1 MTRRSFRFD
10 IARSLLVPLSLGV
23 ILVAG
28 CTPAPDQ
35 PANSTSQGKTAPRN
49 AEEYAEQQKAE
60 QCSDLL
66 NSFLGQFANP
76 QVVLNFDSL
85 QSLSLLNQWSR
96 NCRED
101 VASLSSDD
109 VDRLNELVSPEIVK
123 MMRDDLYSSRDI
135 EHLKTAVWMGIIKQ
149 HVTSELS
156 DDLERVSALFN
167 YVVRNISLVAEH
179 PEGTPFSVNGILYS
193 GWGTVED
200 RVWLFSELLKQM
212 RIDSVLISPERPADA
227 EEPLPPRLVAVL
239 LRDEFWLFD
248 PEIGIAVP
256 AQQDKIVPGTSYEI
270 ATLSRVL
277 ETPAVLDRLS
287 TPDHPYP
294 LNADTLPKAEFS
306 FYGHSSWW
314 APRLLELSDHFVGP
328 TQSEIFDGLTDVK
341 GRRGLLSRMQDV
353 NGKLPK
359 GTELK
364 FWNYAELQ
372 LTGRD
377 NLNSLQ
383 QQVITRLV
391 DLYQFPF
398 VREIS
403 EKNDSMGTFD
413 DPTNQ
418 AAKRRQP
425 QRPNPLKP
433 SGDYYRARGLQVL
446 GDRIESVRVY
456 MNNQRNSR
464 VFLDVDDPAAL
475 SNPNFIHIRNSHEQ
489 VMSDG
494 AYWIGICKL
503 ETTAPDSL
511 RIALDKFNQ
520 YVREYPEG
528 MWASSAWYQLA
539 VHAAQQGESSKA
551 LEDLAKIPETD
562 PMMPMA
568 RWFIRELG
576 GTPGE
581 AAGEKPAATE
591 EKPEEPKTEEKKSE
605 SEEKKAEPEEKK
617 TEDEPKSDE
626 DKQPEETPS
635 AEKETPTDP
644 QPKEEAEKEKA
655 DDANPETEKQEESQK
670 DEEKPADDPPAE
682 KTDDAPPAEQKS

>member
-1 MTRRSFRFD
+1 MTRRSFRSD
-10 IARSLLVPLSLGV
+10 IARSLLIPLTLGV
-23 ILVAG
+23 FLFAG

-35 PANSTSQGKTAPRN
+35 PVNSTSQGKTAPRN
-49 AEEYAEQQKAE
+49 AEEYAEQQKTE

-66 NSFLGQFANP
+66 NSLLGQFANP
-76 QVVLNFDSL
+76 QVVLNFDAG

-101 VASLSSDD
+101 VASLSSED
-109 VDRLNELVSPEIVK
+109 VGRLNELVSPEIVK
-123 MMRDDLYSSRDI
+123 MMQDDLYSSRDI

-149 HVTSELS
+149 HVTLELS

-167 YVVRNISLVAEH
+167 YVVRNVSLVAEH

-227 EEPLPPRLVAVL
+227 EGPLPPRLVAVL
-239 LRDEFWLFD
+239 LRDQFWLFD

-270 ATLSRVL
+270 ATLSRVMEAPELL
-277 ETPAVLDRLS
+277 ERLS

-294 LNADTLPKAEFS
+294 LNAQTLPKAEFL

-341 GRRGLLSRMQDV
+341 GRRGILSRMQEV
-353 NGKLPK
+353 SGKLPE
-359 GTELK
+359 GTQLK

-398 VREIS
+398 VRELS
-403 EKNDSMGTFD
+403 DKNDSMGTFD

-418 AAKRRQP
+418 AAKQRQP

-433 SGDYYRARGLQVL
+433 SGDYFRARGLQIL
-446 GDRIESVRVY
+446 GDRVEGVRVY

-464 VFLDVDDPAAL
+464 FFLDIDDPAAL
-475 SNPNFIHIRNSHEQ
+475 SNPNFIHIRNSHER

-494 AYWIGICKL
+494 TYWIGLCKL
-503 ETTAPDSL
+503 ETKATDAL
-511 RIALDKFNQ
+511 RIAQDKFNQ

-551 LEDLAKIPETD
+551 IEDLSKISETD

-568 RWFIRELG
+568 RWFIKELG
-576 GTPGE
+576 GASNVAT
-581 AAGEKPAATE
+581 GEKPAASE
-591 EKPEEPKTEEKKSE
+591 EKPTEPMTDEKKPD
-605 SEEKKAEPEEKK
+605 PEEKK
-617 TEDEPKSDE
+617 TE
-626 DKQPEETPS
+626 PEEKPS
-635 AEKETPTDP
+635 TEKETPAEP
-644 QPKEEAEKEKA
+644 QTKEQA
-655 DDANPETEKQEESQK
+655 DKDKSAADPETDKPQESKK
-670 DEEKPADDPPAE
+670 DEEKPAGDSPAE
-682 KTDDAPPAEQKS
+682 KTEETPTAEQKS